1 MTNDPAH
8 SSHLPRIC
16 VFCGSSNGAAPEYL
30 QEAEELGRSIAVA
43 EWDLV
48 YGGASV
54 GLMGAVADAALA
66 NKAAVIGVIP
76 QALAAREIAHRG
88 LTKLHVVPSMH
99 ERKALM
105 ASLSDAFVALP
116 GGYGTLD
123 EFLEVLT
130 WAQLEIHSKP
140 CVVINTNGYFDGLL
154 QFLDRAVAEGFLRPR
169 NRELLLVAANASEAV
184 GIIGRSGLRGPRR
197 ADTWA
202 AVQP

>member
-16 VFCGSSNGAAPEYL
+16 VFCGSSDGAAPEYL
-30 QEAEELGRSIAVA
+30 QEAEELGRSIADA
-43 EWDLV
+43 GWELV
-48 YGGASV
+48 YGGASI

-66 NKAAVIGVIP
+66 NGAEVIGVIP
-76 QALAAREIAHRG
+76 ETLAAREIAHKG
-88 LTKLHVVPSMH
+88 LTKLHIVHSMH

-123 EFLEVLT
+123 EFIETLT
-130 WAQLEIHSKP
+130 WAQLEIHRKP
-140 CVVINTNGYFDGLL
+140 CVVIV
-154 QFLDRAVAEGFLRPR
+154 RIGFRVPR
-169 NRELLLVAANASEAV
+169 KVDAK
-184 GIIGRSGLRGPRR
+184 
-197 ADTWA
+197 A